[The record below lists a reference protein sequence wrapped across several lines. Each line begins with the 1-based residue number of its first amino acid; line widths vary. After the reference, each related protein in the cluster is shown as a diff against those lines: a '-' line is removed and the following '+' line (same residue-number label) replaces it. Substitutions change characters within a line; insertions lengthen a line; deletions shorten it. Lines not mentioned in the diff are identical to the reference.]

1 MRSKKTEHSGAT
13 RHVKQATKT
22 QSAGEDL
29 HRSFFEHALE
39 GCFRSTPEGRFTEVN
54 PALVRMLG
62 YQSAEEVLALKLPN
76 DLYVHPEER
85 EQLRATY
92 ESAGEIQG
100 VELLW
105 KTKGGDPIVISL
117 YARVLHDSQ
126 GRLCGYEGMVVDITE
141 HKKSEEALR
150 WNEERYRS
158 LAVATAQIV
167 WAVDPQGVP
176 QDDLPLWRAFTGQ
189 SKEEIKAGG
198 WLNALHP
205 DDYQRVSTSW
215 AQALA
220 TRSVYTT
227 VYRLRR
233 HDGEYRHFGVRGV
246 PVLDKD
252 DHLCEWIGTCSDISE
267 RKRAEEALQ
276 ESEARLRSIVTNAP
290 VILWTTDRKGELTF
304 IEGKGLYALGVKPSG
319 LVGQSIFSV
328 FGDIQA
334 IGEHHRRALA
344 GEEAEGIVRIAGQVF
359 EVWCIPLHGADEQIS
374 GVIGVATDVTERTRT
389 AEELQRSQELFR
401 SFMDHSPVLAYMK
414 DEAGL
419 YVYANKPV
427 ERLLPHWRGQTDFEL
442 WPRETAQ
449 VIRDNDAK
457 VLATNAPAEFYETVP
472 YENGNRW
479 LWSFRFPIQGAA
491 GQRLLAG
498 LSLDITERRH
508 LEEQLR
514 QSEERYR
521 IVSEITSDYAY
532 AFRVA
537 LDGRLEIEWIT
548 AAITAISGFTR
559 EEIEA
564 RGGWSSLVSR
574 EDLPVVREH
583 WARLLTGQPDTSE
596 FRIVTKQGEVRW
608 LRSYGR
614 PVWEETAGRVVRIF
628 GAGQDITERKRL
640 EELVR
645 ERVLHPKDL
654 ASNLRKFRQQLGL
667 TQVTFGRA
675 FGGYT
680 QRQITSYE
688 TGEIEIPLGLLL
700 SIRSSGYPLEVV
712 LGESQTNDA
721 LNELIGYLST
731 SRRAHE
737 AARHLA
743 ENLLRVL
750 ESENTTVGSLLSRL
764 GIPLKEESSGEEHVP
779 SELPRELPRG
789 VDLNNP
795 ASAFQPPPRRGRP
808 PRDRR

>member
-1 MRSKKTEHSGAT
+1 
-13 RHVKQATKT
+13 
-22 QSAGEDL
+22 
-29 HRSFFEHALE
+29 
-39 GCFRSTPEGRFTEVN
+39 
-54 PALVRMLG
+54 
-62 YQSAEEVLALKLPN
+62 
-76 DLYVHPEER
+76 
-85 EQLRATY
+85 
-92 ESAGEIQG
+92 
-100 VELLW
+100 
-105 KTKGGDPIVISL
+105 
-117 YARVLHDSQ
+117 
-126 GRLCGYEGMVVDITE
+126 
-141 HKKSEEALR
+141 
-150 WNEERYRS
+150 
-158 LAVATAQIV
+158 
-167 WAVDPQGVP
+167 
-176 QDDLPLWRAFTGQ
+176 
-189 SKEEIKAGG
+189 
-198 WLNALHP
+198 
-205 DDYQRVSTSW
+205 
-215 AQALA
+215 
-220 TRSVYTT
+220 
-227 VYRLRR
+227 
-233 HDGEYRHFGVRGV
+233 
-246 PVLDKD
+246 
-252 DHLCEWIGTCSDISE
+252 
-267 RKRAEEALQ
+267 
-276 ESEARLRSIVTNAP
+276 
-290 VILWTTDRKGELTF
+290 
-304 IEGKGLYALGVKPSG
+304 
-319 LVGQSIFSV
+319 
-328 FGDIQA
+328 
-334 IGEHHRRALA
+334 
-344 GEEAEGIVRIAGQVF
+344 
-359 EVWCIPLHGADEQIS
+359 
-374 GVIGVATDVTERTRT
+374 
-389 AEELQRSQELFR
+389 
-401 SFMDHSPVLAYMK
+401 
-414 DEAGL
+414 
-419 YVYANKPV
+419 
-427 ERLLPHWRGQTDFEL
+427 
-442 WPRETAQ
+442 
-449 VIRDNDAK
+449 

-472 YENGNRW
+472 YDGESRW
-479 LWSFRFPIQGAA
+479 LWSFRFPIRGTA

-498 LSLDITERRH
+498 LSLDVTERRR

-537 LDGRLEIEWIT
+537 PDGRLEIEWIT

-559 EEIEA
+559 EELEA
-564 RGGWSSLVSR
+564 RGGWSSLVSS

-596 FRIVTKQGEVRW
+596 FRIATKQGEVRW

-614 PVWEETAGRVVRIF
+614 PVWDETEGRVVRIY

-645 ERVLHPKDL
+645 ERVLRPKDL

-700 SIRSSGYPLEVV
+700 SIRSNGYPLEVV

-764 GIPLKEESSGEEHVP
+764 GIPLKEESSGEEHI
-779 SELPRELPRG
+779 SSDLPRG
-789 VDLNNP
+789 VDLNDP